1 MGMIEKLGQA
11 AMMQDGDE
19 NIGPRSWPHVR
30 EAYESGEGTIE
41 DVCERFGVTK
51 GALEYRRRR
60 DDWLMRSE
68 RDPSARSLLLGRMFK
83 VLDQHITRLENLSM
97 DEQDGKE
104 VGLLSVAVRTFE
116 KLDELNR
123 GEPGNVPKQKKDMRD
138 LRDKLARRL
147 DQLKQR

>member
-1 MGMIEKLGQA
+1 MH
-11 AMMQDGDE
+11 DGDE
-19 NIGPRSWPHVR
+19 SIGPRSWADIR
-30 EAYESGEGTIE
+30 EAYESGDGTIAE
-41 DVCERFGVTK
+41 ICQRFEVTK
-51 GALEYRRRR
+51 GAFEYRCRR

-68 RDPSARSLLLGRMFK
+68 RDPSARSLLLGRIFK
-83 VLDQHITRLENLSM
+83 VLDQHITRLERLSM

-123 GEPGNVPKQKKDMRD
+123 GDPGNAPKQKKDMRD
-138 LRDKLARRL
+138 LRDKLARRI